1 MEYGCCTQ
9 LLQSG
14 QPIRK
19 MLTSLAAAGSVFT
32 NCFASA
38 RCQAHD
44 VERVGVKTHSF
55 TMGTE
60 VSAAGTSVDSKR
72 LQDVYARLLL
82 LFP

>member
-1 MEYGCCTQ
+1 MKYGCCTQ

-32 NCFASA
+32 DCFASA
-38 RCQAHD
+38 YRQAHD
-44 VERVGVKTHSF
+44 VERAGVKTHSNK
-55 TMGTE
+55 MGTE
-60 VSAAGTSVDSKR
+60 VSAACTSVDSKG
-72 LQDVYARLLL
+72 LQDVYVHLLL